1 MQTEGKYNEYL
12 DIFYQEL
19 DILNAERSQKK
30 NISLLP
36 PILDYTDNRRKTRIS
51 NIIDICKKFNRD
63 SDHFISFLVREL
75 QIQTDKC
82 HVNTEN
88 QLIISQFLKLER
100 FKNLMKNYCQIF
112 IKCKKCRSTNTII
125 KRDETMKKDFL
136 YCNFCHGKEYLLYK
150 YR

>member
-1 MQTEGKYNEYL
+1 MEIEDEYHKYL

-19 DILNAERSQKK
+19 DNLNEERIQKK
-30 NISLLP
+30 NISLIP
-36 PILDYTDNRRKTRIS
+36 PNLDYTDNRRKTRIS
-51 NIIDICKKFNRD
+51 NIIDICKKINREPE
-63 SDHFISFLVREL
+63 HFISFLVREL
-75 QIQTDKC
+75 QIQQDKC
-82 HVNTEN
+82 HINTEN
-88 QLIISQFLKLER
+88 QLIISQYLKLDR

-125 KRDETMKKDFL
+125 KRDENMKKDFL